1 MLTNAVL
8 LSGRVKKTKQK
19 NKKIRDK
26 KTIKKLLR
34 QSAMV
39 REDGNLNQG
48 SNNED
53 KRKDNESHFA

>member
-1 MLTNAVL
+1 M
-8 LSGRVKKTKQK
+8 
-19 NKKIRDK
+19 
-26 KTIKKLLR
+26 IKKLLR